1 VGLLVDGSPREVFF
15 VSSDTGM
22 STVGLRDSVR
32 ASLGGAVDSGAMA
45 AATGGSGH
53 AGVAAGARAGTGGS
67 LIGDDRVAFAAGGS
81 GTDEAE
87 PPCGVAFG
95 ALCWRVWAEVALL
108 TDAGRGLTAGTLT
121 RGKAGVLSPGLI
133 DIGML
138 GDAAAGSSV
147 EMGGAGDGLAP
158 SDVASAAAG
167 CAG

>member
-1 VGLLVDGSPREVFF
+1 VGLLVGGSPREVFF
-15 VSSDTGM
+15 ASSDTEA

-32 ASLGGAVDSGAMA
+32 ASLGGAVGSGAIT
-45 AATGGSGH
+45 AATGGSAH
-53 AGVAAGARAGTGGS
+53 AGVAAGGRAGTGGS
-67 LIGDDRVAFAAGGS
+67 LIGDDGLAFAAGGS

-95 ALCWRVWAEVALL
+95 ALCWTDWGEVALF

-138 GDAAAGSSV
+138 ADAAAGSSG
-147 EMGGAGDGLAP
+147 EMGGAGDRLVP
-158 SDVASAAAG
+158 SDVSSAAAG